1 MIKKLIPIVVCIL
14 LIGNVPQSYAQ
25 ADYQK
30 ALSLYQQV
38 ITGKKKLEDLS
49 PEQQRMDGYCCSSI
63 TSASDENIEGYDFSL
78 RDIEKK
84 CEVYKYSDSYGDV
97 ECRGS
102 SLRIIEKKC
111 EAYFSDS
118 QTGELEC
125 RGSNFKAVER
135 KCSVSM
141 YSESYG
147 DIDC

>member
-1 MIKKLIPIVVCIL
+1 MLF
-14 LIGNVPQSYAQ
+14 IGNVPQSFAQ
-25 ADYQK
+25 TDYQR

-38 ITGKKKLEDLS
+38 IAGQKKLEDLS
-49 PEQQRMDGYCCSSI
+49 PEQQRMVIAIHQSLS
-63 TSASDENIEGYDFSL
+63 TSDENFEGYDFSL

-111 EAYFSDS
+111 EAYFSDQQS
-118 QTGELEC
+118 GELEC
-125 RGSNFKAVER
+125 RGSDFRVVER
-135 KCSVSM
+135 NCSVSM

-147 DIDC
+147 EIDC

>member
-1 MIKKLIPIVVCIL
+1 MLF
-14 LIGNVPQSYAQ
+14 IGNVPQSYAQ

-30 ALSLYQQV
+30 ALSLYQEV
-38 ITGKKKLEDLS
+38 ISGQKKIEDLS
-49 PEQQRMDGYCCSSI
+49 PEQQRLVIVIHQSL
-63 TSASDENIEGYDFSL
+63 SASDENIEDYDFSL

-111 EAYFSDS
+111 EAYFYDP
-118 QTGELEC
+118 QNGELEC
-125 RGSNFKAVER
+125 RGSDFRAVER

-147 DIDC
+147 EIDC

>member
-1 MIKKLIPIVVCIL
+1 MIKKLFPIIICIFL
-14 LIGNVPQSYAQ
+14 VAGASQSYAQ
-25 ADYQK
+25 TDYQR
-30 ALSLYQQV
+30 ALNLYQQV
-38 ITGKKKLEDLS
+38 IAGQKKLEDLS
-49 PEQQRMDGYCCSSI
+49 PEEQRMVIVIHQSL
-63 TSASDENIEGYDFSL
+63 SASDENIEGHDFSL

-102 SLRIIEKKC
+102 DLRVIEKKC

-118 QTGELEC
+118 QNGELEC
-125 RGSNFKAVER
+125 RGSEFRIVER

-147 DIDC
+147 EIDC